1 LAGTY
6 LANPFQLKPEDFDP
20 REFFSEGPRET
31 PKVDSEPKQSD
42 AEPDG
47 KANYEELLALL
58 RQQSEE
64 AKANV
69 AMCAKTL
76 QQTQEQHQKMFSEM
90 QKALQQLT
98 QPKSTKPQT
107 MELSALRPNDAAWA
121 GQGVEEDLEEDFDP
135 MERNVGHALQM
146 FVKVVSQKEGK
157 SEEEVLQELSTPAG
171 MEMFAKMLS
180 TSASG
185 AVGSLKKTK
194 MLATSC
200 ERINIYLEA
209 INKHCPWL
217 MEETEEEHG
226 CGFTD
231 CKGESQRLF
240 FGLDLASANAFYP
253 SRFTM
258 CLPKV
263 RWYASEHLADGSY
276 LGTKMMDDCL
286 EYMTTAPE
294 EEPRKRPRRETVD
307 LLGVED
313 GVQKGEDDESEGG
326 DSDASELEE
335 FLTSLGTNDSR
346 EAAKLLRGRA
356 ACVDVTEET
365 WHTVEHLQ
373 GRCSVVT
380 CTSLLTQVGYME
392 PHIWTD
398 VLHGANDML
407 EEGGILIMY
416 DSEKWGDF
424 ANVEK
429 TKEHLQKQ
437 NLALQFLERKEPVDF
452 SGDPDGRMFVMV
464 FKKTRPA
471 EGKGLAWLLQK
482 AEDLKHTG
490 NSFYTNTARHR
501 AAQQKPAL
509 SSSPKVAAL
518 WKAVGCYVQA
528 LDCFSLARAAM
539 ENAEHEC
546 REQKEQLRMTSS
558 RLYSNLAAA
567 YLELAP
573 TAQTYHHAMVSINLA
588 LTCDPE
594 WDKAQERKAKI
605 QAALAKRSADS

>member
-1 LAGTY
+1 MADPTQADAEDLVGKAVSFLSSATGRSAQEKEKFLVEKGLTQEQIQEAYRRLEESKGGPKPAPGPTPPQGPLPPTAPAPPAPAPRPPPPRPAPQAPYAPSYQVPPSYGPPYQVPPAQPYGPPMIQGYPLPLEPPSSGGPWWAWLLGGLGAGLAGTY

-121 GQGVEEDLEEDFDP
+121 
-135 MERNVGHALQM
+135 RNVGHALQM

-185 AVGSLKKTK
+185 AVGSLKKTQ
-194 MLATSC
+194 MLAASC

-313 GVQKGEDDESEGG
+313 GVQKGENDESEGG

-380 CTSLLTQVGYME
+380 CTSLLTQVEGRV
-392 PHIWTD
+392 
-398 VLHGANDML
+398 VLTSNPTR
-407 EEGGILIMY
+407 
-416 DSEKWGDF
+416 F
-424 ANVEK
+424 QVVP
-429 TKEHLQKQ
+429 
-437 NLALQFLERKEPVDF
+437 FL
-452 SGDPDGRMFVMV
+452 
-464 FKKTRPA
+464 
-471 EGKGLAWLLQK
+471 
-482 AEDLKHTG
+482 
-490 NSFYTNTARHR
+490 
-501 AAQQKPAL
+501 
-509 SSSPKVAAL
+509 
-518 WKAVGCYVQA
+518 
-528 LDCFSLARAAM
+528 
-539 ENAEHEC
+539 
-546 REQKEQLRMTSS
+546 
-558 RLYSNLAAA
+558 
-567 YLELAP
+567 
-573 TAQTYHHAMVSINLA
+573 
-588 LTCDPE
+588 
-594 WDKAQERKAKI
+594 
-605 QAALAKRSADS
+605 